1 MPNQLE
7 TRTVG
12 ALMPEQAEEAAFDA
26 VVARGSFGVGG
37 LFPTPLVTA
46 RLVGCEALNAALI
59 PTILGRQAVERGVK
73 VSNLDGW
80 HSADFLP
87 WCGPAGHAVLQAA
100 RQIVDR
106 MTLAEEGDELVP
118 AELAWRVSAWANVS
132 IAGDGNRAHGHP
144 GAFWSGIYWVDDGGA
159 HADPGLGGMLELA
172 DPRGIMPEMSA
183 PHLHFAVKDCLSAG
197 RGEVLT
203 PQAGTMILFP
213 SWLIHSVTRFR
224 GPRPRISV
232 AFNFSG

>member
-1 MPNQLE
+1 MPTQLE
-7 TRTVG
+7 TRTIG
-12 ALMPEQAEEAAFDA
+12 ALTPEAAEKAAFDA
-26 VVARGSFGVGG
+26 VIRRGSFAVGG

-46 RLVGCEALNAALI
+46 QLVDHEAINAALI
-59 PTILGRQAVERGVK
+59 PTILARQAVDRGVS

-87 WCGPAGHAVLQAA
+87 WCGPAGVAVMQAA
-100 RQIVDR
+100 RQIVER
-106 MTLAEEGDELVP
+106 MTLMEEGDELVP
-118 AELAWRVSAWANVS
+118 ADIRWRVSAWANVS
-132 IAGDGNRAHGHP
+132 TAGDGNRAHGHP
-144 GAFWSGIYWVDDGGA
+144 GAFWSGIYWVDDGGVT
-159 HADPGLGGMLELA
+159 ADPAVGGLLELA

-197 RGEVLT
+197 RGEVVT

-213 SWLIHSVTRFR
+213 SWLIHSVSRFR
-224 GPRPRISV
+224 GARARISV

>member
-1 MPNQLE
+1 MATQLE

-12 ALMPEQAEEAAFDA
+12 ALTPEAQAKAAFNA
-26 VVARGSFGVGG
+26 VIRPGSFSVGG
-37 LFPTPLVTA
+37 LFPTPLVSA
-46 RLVGCEALNAALI
+46 RLIGHEALNAELVQ
-59 PTILGRQAVERGVK
+59 TILGRQAVERGVK
-73 VSNLDGW
+73 VSNVDGW
-80 HSADFLP
+80 HSTEFLS
-87 WCGPAGHAVLQAA
+87 WCGPAGVAVMQAA

-106 MTLAEEGDELVP
+106 MTLMEADDELVP
-118 AELAWRVSAWANVS
+118 AEVNWRVSAWANVS
-132 IAGDGNRAHGHP
+132 VEGDGNRAHGHP

-159 HADPGLGGMLELA
+159 FEDPASGGMLELA

-197 RGEVLT
+197 RGEVVT

-224 GPRPRISV
+224 GDRPRISV